1 MYLDYG
7 KKTILRDL
15 FLHKATNKAGK
26 ESRGERFSPRIGT
39 GSREERHRPA
49 ATPQKATTKG

>member
-1 MYLDYG
+1 MER
-7 KKTILRDL
+7 KRFCMTFFLRR
-15 FLHKATNKAGK
+15 ARTSKAGK
-26 ESRGERFSPRIGT
+26 ESRGDRFSPRMGT